1 MLIYRTLKFGN
12 GANPDNFK
20 GFFEHLYMKTYKKVF
35 IHVHK
40 RCKTFV
46 HCVQTR
52 FRPGR
57 FYERAL
63 MSVGQ
68 NKLACKNIKRM
79 VKDRRLQLG
88 GRVNSSILKCS

>member
-12 GANPDNFK
+12 GANPDSFK
-20 GFFEHLYMKTYKKVF
+20 GFFEHLQVKTYQKVRN
-35 IHVHK
+35 HVHR

-63 MSVGQ
+63 MSVDQ
-68 NKLACKNIKRM
+68 NKLACKNIKPP
-79 VKDRRLQLG
+79 VKDGCLQIG
-88 GRVNSSILKCS
+88 A